1 MYEASFLG
9 WSGRREGFKR
19 IIFHSGFRYLLKQWR
34 FERFIP
40 HHNPSLDD
48 IEVSVLQPRRETRGE
63 VDAIQLNARSH
74 DLVQLGKY
82 LSGID
87 LYL

>member
-9 WSGRREGFKR
+9 WWREGFKR
-19 IIFHSGFRYLLKQWR
+19 IIFHSGFGYLLKQWR

-40 HHNPSLDD
+40 HHSPSLAD
-48 IEVSVLQPRRETRGE
+48 IAVSVLQPRRETRGE
-63 VDAIQLNARSH
+63 MERDSINARSH
-74 DLVQLGKY
+74 DLVQQGSY